1 MPNRLN
7 SPLNGR
13 VTSGFGGS
21 GRYKNK
27 ILVGVGIIAV
37 VPFLVSTFA
46 ASVTVGTGA
55 LQFGQGSQQ
64 AIACDPLVY
73 AAISEE
79 WHSQPTESDPSAGF
93 FRVKSVTISNLDLIA
108 CKNTKLRVRLID
120 TQGAEL
126 PIGASNEERVLQVTL
141 PNTDQPVS
149 TSDSLGLQLGYLAS
163 DGTPIAAPL
172 DAQVSINTSG
182 TSVYDG
188 SDLNPSS
195 SDVTFYLDPSATN
208 VNLDGQL
215 VGRTTVETV
224 NNPTR

>member
-7 SPLNGR
+7 SPLEGR
-13 VTSGFGGS
+13 VKSGFGGS

-27 ILVGVGIIAV
+27 ILVGVGLIAV

-79 WHSQPTESDPSAGF
+79 WHSQPTESDASAGF

-120 TQGAEL
+120 TQGCRN
-126 PIGASNEERVLQVTL
+126 SNWMLTL
-141 PNTDQPVS
+141 KN
-149 TSDSLGLQLGYLAS
+149 
-163 DGTPIAAPL
+163 
-172 DAQVSINTSG
+172 
-182 TSVYDG
+182 
-188 SDLNPSS
+188 
-195 SDVTFYLDPSATN
+195 TFYKLHFQIQTN
-208 VNLDGQL
+208 L
-215 VGRTTVETV
+215 
-224 NNPTR
+224 